1 MGEGMRIVRS
11 TLIGTAVAVAIWGQ
25 SAVADEPQTASSTN
39 ANTNA
44 NVNDSSDGLAE
55 VVVSGIRYSLKES
68 LEAKHA
74 ATGVVEVVTSED
86 IGKLPD
92 KNVADVLQRIPGVN
106 TQSAASGE
114 GGFDENNR
122 VALRGTSASL
132 TQTTINGHAVATG
145 DWFLLDQFQTVGR
158 SVSYDLL
165 PSEMVARTVVYKTQ
179 SADMLEGGVAGSV
192 DLQTPKPLDFKETI
206 TAAATVGGVYADLP
220 SKTEPQANAMFNWQ
234 NGQMGLFAMGFFEK
248 RDSRRDG
255 QEVLGYGAVPAATA
269 AAWQAAN
276 PSLPNA
282 AGAQYPTLLGQALFT
297 QTRQR
302 EGGAVDF
309 EMKPTDDL
317 TLDVNGFYSHLDA
330 DNTNRNFLL
339 FGSHF
344 IAPNYVP
351 TAITVGNGTLLSGT
365 WPTIPNSPIADGAI
379 PYNTAVYDQIIRP
392 GAASETYYI
401 DFNGSLKVS
410 DELTVDGQLGYT
422 HGVGNTPQQPAVESQ
437 GGNGVSYQLN
447 GLSNPASINYTGL
460 NVASPA
466 QFFTDY
472 AFGDIAKA
480 IDQEVYAQVNA
491 LFKVDSG
498 IFQSVKVGARYAAHT
513 RVEEFPEAQG
523 CPTECGAAGLSPA
536 FSGTTYPGN
545 YDQTLGGGGYPVNIF
560 EYTTGQ
566 IEAFDSTAL
575 SHGPSRY
582 YWQGAFGVREKDTA
596 VFAMA
601 NIGGD
606 RWSGN
611 FGLRLVNT
619 KEDIQTNVAGGSNP
633 ITTSLFGPFT
643 PTVISNR
650 YLNVL
655 PSVNLKF
662 ELSPTLV
669 LHASAAET
677 MARPDY
683 SALGGSVSLTDLNQT
698 GSGGDPNLRPIRSA
712 NYDASLEWYY
722 APQSLLEVGLFYMD
736 LASYVDFGVST
747 QTYFNQLK
755 GAFTPYQISSPFNTS
770 AEVKGA
776 EVAWTQP
783 IAFGFG
789 AQANFTWSD
798 GETAAGTDM
807 VGNSRITYNLGGYY
821 EAHGFSAHLDYTYRS
836 HYLVGLDRSS
846 LENEDNIGNLG
857 AALNYAISKNFAVS
871 LNALNLANETI
882 KYYAANTSQ
891 PRAFYTNGRQ
901 YYFEVRFKL

>member
-1 MGEGMRIVRS
+1 MRIVRS
-11 TLIGTAVAVAIWGQ
+11 TLIGTAVAVAIFGQ
-25 SAVADEPQTASSTN
+25 SAFADDPQIPTSNTAGGVNSAAN
-39 ANTNA
+39 ANDN
-44 NVNDSSDGLAE
+44 NLEE
-55 VVVSGIRYSLKES
+55 VVVTGIAYSLKES
-68 LEAKHA
+68 L
-74 ATGVVEVVTSED
+74 ATKRASTNQVEVVTAED

-92 KNVADVLQRIPGVN
+92 KNVADVLQRMPGVN

-145 DWFLLDQFQTVGR
+145 DWFLLDQYQTVGR

-179 SADMLEGGVAGSV
+179 SADMTEGGVAGSV
-192 DLQTPKPLDFKETI
+192 DLETPKPLDFKQTF
-206 TAAATVGGVYADLP
+206 TAAVTAGGVYADLP

-234 NGQMGLFAMGFFEK
+234 NGQMGVFAMGFFEE

-255 QEVLGYGAVPAATA
+255 QEVLGYAPVPAATA

-282 AGAQYPTLLGQALFT
+282 AGLQYPTLLGQAEFT
-297 QTRQR
+297 QKRKR
-302 EGGAVDF
+302 EGGSVDF
-309 EMKPTDDL
+309 EVKPLDNLTVDL
-317 TLDVNGFYSHLDA
+317 NGFYSHLDA
-330 DNTNRNFLL
+330 DNFNRNFLL

-351 TAITVGNGTLLSGT
+351 TSLTVGNGTLLGGT
-365 WPTIPNSPIADGAI
+365 WPTIPGQPIADGAI
-379 PYNTAVYDQIIRP
+379 PYNTAVYDQILRP
-392 GAASETYYI
+392 GAASETYYG
-401 DFNGSLKVS
+401 DLDATFVAS
-410 DELTVDGQLGYT
+410 DMVTIDGQFGYT
-422 HGVGNTPQQPAVESQ
+422 QGEGKTPQAPSVESQ
-437 GGNGVSYQLN
+437 GGNGVTYMLN
-447 GLSNPASINYTGL
+447 GLSAPASINYTGL
-460 NVASPA
+460 NVSSPS

-472 AFGDIAKA
+472 AFGDNAKA
-480 IDQEVYAQVNA
+480 IDQEIYAQLNA
-491 LFKVDSG
+491 TFKVNSG

-513 RVEEFPEAQG
+513 RTEEFPEDQG
-523 CPTECGAAGLSPA
+523 CPVECGATGSSPA
-536 FSGTTYPGN
+536 FSGATYPSN
-545 YDQTLGGGGYPVNIF
+545 YDSTLGGSGYPTNIF

-582 YWQGAFGVREKDTA
+582 YWQGAFQVHEKDTA
-596 VFAMA
+596 AYAMA

-606 RWSGN
+606 GWSGN
-611 FGLRLVNT
+611 FGLRIVNT
-619 KEDIQTNVAGGSNP
+619 QEDANVNVAGGANP
-633 ITTSLFGPFT
+633 ITTSLFGPYT
-643 PTVISNR
+643 PTLVKNR

-655 PSVNLKF
+655 PSVNFKF
-662 ELSPTLV
+662 DLSPTVV
-669 LHASAAET
+669 LHTSAAET

-683 SALGGSVSLTDLNQT
+683 SALGGSVVLTDLNLT
-698 GSGGDPNLRPIRSA
+698 GNGGDPNLRPIRSS
-712 NYDASLEWYY
+712 NYDVNVEWYY

-736 LASYVDFGVST
+736 LASYVDFGTSNQVFFDQLLGSF
-747 QTYFNQLK
+747 QTYNI
-755 GAFTPYQISSPFNTS
+755 TSPFNTS

-783 IAFGFG
+783 LGLGFG
-789 AQANFTWSD
+789 GQANFTWSD

-807 VGNSRITYNLGGYY
+807 VGNSRITYNVGGYY
-821 EAHGFSAHLDYTYRS
+821 EAYGFSAHVDYTYRS

-857 AALNYAISKNFAVS
+857 AALNYAITKNFAVS
-871 LNALNLANETI
+871 FNALNLTNETI

-901 YYFEVRFKL
+901 YYFEARFKL